1 MDINELIDNFE
12 LLDGWEE
19 KYSYIIELGTHLEP
33 LDENYRTEEWKVR
46 GCQSQVWLEPKIE
59 DGKLVFKG
67 DSDAFIVKGLIAIVL
82 MIYSNKSAQE
92 IKEIEVEEIFA
103 KLGLQ
108 EHLSPS
114 RRNGLFSMV
123 EKIKYYAEVLSRD
136 AV

>member
-1 MDINELIDNFE
+1 MDIEELVENFE

-19 KYSYIIELGTHLEP
+19 KYSYIIELGNHLEL
-33 LDENYRTEEWKVR
+33 LDEDYRTEEWKVR
-46 GCQSQVWLEPKIE
+46 GCQSQVWLEPQKSE
-59 DGKLVFKG
+59 DGKIHFKG

-82 MIYSNKSAQE
+82 MIYSDKSAQE
-92 IKEIEVEEIFA
+92 IKEIEVEKIFA

-123 EKIKYYAEVLSRD
+123 ERIKHYADIL
-136 AV
+136 A

>member
-19 KYSYIIELGTHLEP
+19 KYAYIIELGNHLEP
-33 LDENYRTEEWKVR
+33 LDEEYRTEEWKVR
-46 GCQSQVWLEPKIE
+46 GCQSQVWLEPKFENGI
-59 DGKLVFKG
+59 LSFKG

>member
-1 MDINELIDNFE
+1 MDIQELIDNFE

-19 KYSYIIELGTHLEP
+19 KYSYIIELGNQLEP

-46 GCQSQVWLEPKIE
+46 GCQSQVWLEPQKSE
-59 DGKLVFKG
+59 DGKIHFKG

-82 MIYSNKSAQE
+82 MIYSDKSAQE
-92 IKEIEVEEIFA
+92 IKEIEVEKIFA

-123 EKIKYYAEVLSRD
+123 EKIKYYAGVLS
-136 AV
+136 

>member
-1 MDINELIDNFE
+1 MDIAELIDNFE

-19 KYSYIIELGTHLEP
+19 KYAYIIELGSHLEP
-33 LDENYRTEEWKVR
+33 LDEEYRTEEWKVR
-46 GCQSQVWLEPKIE
+46 GCQSQVWLEPKRENDKIY
-59 DGKLVFKG
+59 FKG

-92 IKEIEVEEIFA
+92 IKEIEVEKIFA

-123 EKIKYYAEVLSRD
+123 EKIKYYADVLS
-136 AV
+136 

>member
-1 MDINELIDNFE
+1 MTIDELIENFAF
-12 LLDGWEE
+12 LDGWEE

-33 LDENYRTEEWKVR
+33 LDEEYRTEEWKVR
-46 GCQSQVWLEPKIE
+46 GCQSQVWLEPQIKE
-59 DGKLVFKG
+59 GKLHFKG

-82 MIYSNKSAQE
+82 MIYSDKSAQE

-123 EKIKYYAEVLSRD
+123 EKIKEYAGALK
-136 AV
+136 